1 TTCSSSCPKYYS
13 GTTCVTSC
21 PTDRPYLDGT
31 QCKTASEMATI
42 CTNAMKAGGFTSG
55 YTVSGDTITY
65 TGDMSLSANLDVSK
79 CNLIVN
85 GTVGSVDVDGKTIKV
100 KNLTVTSSSV
110 CALDI
115 SYGSILTVSGNV
127 KVDSTNSYA
136 VCIYDGTVTVSG
148 NIEITTSGYYGLV
161 VNPQTATA
169 KVNANNI
176 TATCVGL
183 TGTCASIM
191 GASTVT
197 VTNVI
202 SSTGNQWGLYIGHT
216 SSLTAKKIIGTVSS
230 SSYGGVVLG
239 GSAKVTAT
247 ESILGVAGDNRD
259 GGVSCSE
266 GTTITSPM
274 IYYYPKKNI
283 SCTVNGTVNCRS
295 GSTCTN

>member
-1 TTCSSSCPKYYS
+1 
-13 GTTCVTSC
+13 
-21 PTDRPYLDGT
+21 
-31 QCKTASEMATI
+31 
-42 CTNAMKAGGFTSG
+42 MKAGGFTSG
-55 YTVSGDTITY
+55 YTVSGNTITY
-65 TGDMSLSANLDVSK
+65 TGDMSITANLDVSK
-79 CNLIVN
+79 CNLVVN
-85 GTVGSVDVDGKTIKV
+85 GMVDSVDGMTIKV
-100 KNLTVTSSSV
+100 KDLTVTSSSA

-148 NIEITTSGYYGLV
+148 NIEITTSGFYGLV
-161 VNPQTATA
+161 VNLNHQTATA

-202 SSTGNQWGLYIGHT
+202 SSTGNQWGLYIGNT

-247 ESILGVAGDNRD
+247 ESILGVAGENRD

-283 SCTVNGTVNCRS
+283 SCTVNGTVKCRS